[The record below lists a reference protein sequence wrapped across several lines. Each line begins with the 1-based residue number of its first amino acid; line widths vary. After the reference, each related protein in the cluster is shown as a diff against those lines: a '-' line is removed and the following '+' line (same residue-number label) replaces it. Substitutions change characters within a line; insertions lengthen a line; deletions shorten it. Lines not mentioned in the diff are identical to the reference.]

1 MMIQIDGAFGEG
13 GGQILRSALALSLV
27 TGKPFEMVN
36 IRSGRTRP
44 GLMRQ
49 HLTAVCAAIEV
60 GNAEVEGARIG
71 SQQLSFCPKTVRADD
86 FHFAV
91 GTAGSATLVLQ
102 TVLPALLIAKK
113 ASRLV
118 LEGGTHNP
126 YAPPYDFLAEA
137 FLPTVEKMGPR
148 IEVALE
154 RPGFYPAG
162 GGRFSV
168 SVAPVPQ
175 LARISLL
182 NRGDDIRI
190 TARAL
195 VSRLPVHIGERELD
209 VLRKRLRHEGADWRV
224 ENVGNSRGPG
234 NVVMVEVVHT
244 HGTDLFTGFGEQ
256 RVRAETVAK
265 RAANEVGRYLAAGVP
280 VGPHLADQLLV
291 PMAMAAGGRFRTV
304 KPTRHTLTN
313 IEVIKQF
320 LDVAV
325 SIEPVADD
333 AVEIELR
340 SK

>member
-1 MMIQIDGAFGEG
+1 MIQIDGAFGEG

-27 TGKPFEMVN
+27 TGKPFEMVH
-36 IRSGRTRP
+36 IRSGRNRP

-49 HLTAVCAAIEV
+49 HLTAVCAAMEV
-60 GNAEVEGARIG
+60 GDAEVEGAQIG
-71 SQQLSFCPKTVRADD
+71 SQRLSFRPKTVRADD

-126 YAPPYDFLAEA
+126 YAPPYDFLAKA
-137 FLPTVEKMGPR
+137 FLPMVEKMGPR
-148 IEVALE
+148 VEAALE

-162 GGRFSV
+162 GGRFTV
-168 SVAPVPQ
+168 SVEPVRR
-175 LARISLL
+175 LSRISLVD
-182 NRGDDIRI
+182 RGDDVRI
-190 TARAL
+190 IARAL
-195 VSRLPVHIGERELD
+195 VSRLPVHIGERELA
-209 VLRKRLRHEGADWRV
+209 VLQKRLKHDGAGWRV
-224 ENVGNSRGPG
+224 EEVGDARGPG
-234 NVVMVEVVHT
+234 NAVMVEVAHVH
-244 HGTDLFTGFGEQ
+244 GAELFTGFGEQ

-265 RAANEVGRYLAAGVP
+265 RAANEVGRYLAAKVP

-291 PMAMAAGGRFRTV
+291 PMAMAGGGRFRTV

-320 LDVAV
+320 FDVAV
-325 SIEPVADD
+325 SIEPVAEDV
-333 AVEIELR
+333 VEIELR